1 MALTQNFSATQQI
14 GLPSSVYIE
23 DTSTGSDGSISARRV
38 YITDAQN
45 NYLVPTGT
53 TTDYTVWSY
62 ASSTISI
69 DCLTSDT
76 APYVRVDW
84 VNSGGTV
91 LYTKTTL
98 CDFRL
103 FALQQ
108 SFALTQALTAQPN
121 IIQDTNY
128 WTNKMILRCNIDDSV
143 EAVSIGGNQVVAQGA
158 LDRADFMVNNQSMFF

>member
-1 MALTQNFSATQQI
+1 L
-14 GLPSSVYIE
+14 
-23 DTSTGSDGSISARRV
+23 
-38 YITDAQN
+38 DA
-45 NYLVPTGT
+45 
-53 TTDYTVWSY
+53 
-62 ASSTISI
+62 
-69 DCLTSDT
+69 DT
-76 APYVRVDW
+76 AAYVRIDW
-84 VNSGGTV
+84 VSSGGTV

-158 LDRADFMVNNQSMFF
+158 LDRAAQMVNNQLIYF